1 MVHGGVVVVA
11 VQHRLGAL
19 GFPGLESRENLGLQ
33 DLVLAVTWIQENI
46 GRFGGDPSRINLL
59 GVEVVYIIY
68 IYKLFSRA
76 VYEQCS

>member
-46 GRFGGDPSRINLL
+46 GRFGGVEGTLPGAQRLL
-59 GVEVVYIIY
+59 LPLPRVPGAVVLQI
-68 IYKLFSRA
+68 
-76 VYEQCS
+76 